1 MTLGDSSTSW
11 RDAALGEDTM
21 PTQTASTATRARH
34 PLRLSNVTLD
44 APRRLQGDNRD
55 RDGLDVNTSGST
67 TSGTVAQYTSARTAG
82 SGLPRAQQAAA
93 ALFRGGC
100 GGTTGD
106 SNLVGDLA
114 GSSGLLG
121 ATTEEGIITEPAAG
135 TQNTAYSSSNNTDI
149 LGDSSAYS
157 SGSNHH
163 QQQMSHQLM
172 QEQQRSQQ
180 LPQGQQQCTAATATA
195 TETQTAA
202 VEAQAATPTMFTAWG
217 DRRSFGRHRH
227 SG

>member
-1 MTLGDSSTSW
+1 
-11 RDAALGEDTM
+11 M

-67 TSGTVAQYTSARTAG
+67 SSGTVAQHTSARTAG

-106 SNLVGDLA
+106 SNLVGNLA

-121 ATTEEGIITEPAAG
+121 ATAAEEAETEEEIKSGASRLHHQDAT
-135 TQNTAYSSSNNTDI
+135 SNISKNGMDDS
-149 LGDSSAYS
+149 LGGGGGNNGD
-157 SGSNHH
+157 GDQ
-163 QQQMSHQLM
+163 QQQMS
-172 QEQQRSQQ
+172 QQMRWASS
-180 LPQGQQQCTAATATA
+180 GGTAVSLGNSSVSLDVGRPGA
-195 TETQTAA
+195 QTVAADQAEAPAA
-202 VEAQAATPTMFTAWG
+202 VLARAAE
-217 DRRSFGRHRH
+217 
-227 SG
+227 